1 MPGRTLQGSPAAYP
15 QWRKY
20 RSDHSKM
27 KLSIISPTYNKSEKV
42 NPLMAAIEVAR
53 WGIAVSISNRFNANT
68 HSSH

>member
-1 MPGRTLQGSPAAYP
+1 
-15 QWRKY
+15 
-20 RSDHSKM
+20 M